1 VVGVTGR
8 FFKWVMSC
16 IAKLNCRFHC
26 AAVACIHSKHLHFE
40 IHFKYLY
47 FKHKHIFINRK
58 HNVNYNYNLKHT
70 VFSTNGALVSMRD
83 LFHKH

>member
-1 VVGVTGR
+1 VEEKVVVGVTGR

-16 IAKLNCRFHC
+16 IAKLNCRF
-26 AAVACIHSKHLHFE
+26 HLHFE

-83 LFHKH
+83 IKIILPTPIF